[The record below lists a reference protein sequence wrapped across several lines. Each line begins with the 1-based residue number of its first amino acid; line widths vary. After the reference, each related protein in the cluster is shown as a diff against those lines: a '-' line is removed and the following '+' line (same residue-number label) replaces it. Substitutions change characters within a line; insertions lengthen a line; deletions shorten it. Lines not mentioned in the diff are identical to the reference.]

1 MEKIYISG
9 QISGQPIEEV
19 ADKFEAAETML
30 KAQGYEVVNPLKN
43 GIPANASW
51 EVHVAMD
58 VLLYLWG
65 ARLSICCP
73 IGDFP
78 KGLHLKRI

>member
-30 KAQGYEVVNPLKN
+30 KAQGYEVINPLKN
-43 GIPANASW
+43 GIPATASW
-51 EVHVAMD
+51 EAHVAISTGNRYKY
-58 VLLYLWG
+58 VL
-65 ARLSICCP
+65 
-73 IGDFP
+73 
-78 KGLHLKRI
+78 